1 MPGGRSYASTMGET
15 KPSTALPEKP
25 PIDPDAV
32 RREYH
37 RQRALRKAR
46 VERKRR
52 ARRAGAR
59 FWVVLLLLVVVAV
72 VIALS
77 TWRQIGDLFGL

>member
-1 MPGGRSYASTMGET
+1 MGERES
-15 KPSTALPEKP
+15 STVVTDSP

-37 RQRALRKAR
+37 RQRARRKAR
-46 VERKRR
+46 AERRRR
-52 ARRAGAR
+52 AKRAGAR
-59 FWVVLLLLVVVAV
+59 FWVVLLVLVGIAV